1 MNYKPDERV
10 LMAYLYGELN
20 EDETE
25 KVDAYFLQHPEE
37 RAKLL
42 AIGEVKDIMGRVQD
56 KEVIAPPVFV
66 SESSVKPLWSY
77 SSVRFAVGMAA
88 SILFILVA
96 GKLLGPE
103 ISYSKGE
110 LRISFGKQQ
119 PETTVPVQQ
128 ASLTEQKVAD
138 MINASL
144 SKNNEELNKSK
155 TEDQKK
161 LLQTIADF
169 NSKKIDAMTKQASLA
184 SQEQV
189 RSFVSG
195 LQEQNLKLMKDYF
208 QLSSTDQKKYMESL
222 LVDFSSYLQEQ
233 RKQDLQFVQNKMN
246 YLEKNNNQFKQE
258 TEQILTSLIA
268 NPGKK
273 KNNY

>member
-1 MNYKPDERV
+1 MNYKPDERT

-20 EDETE
+20 HEETE
-25 KVDAYFLQHPEE
+25 KVEAYFVQHPEE
-37 RAKLL
+37 RAKYSALS
-42 AIGEVKDIMGRVQD
+42 EVSEILSHVQD

-66 SESSVKPLWSY
+66 SDPSIKPLWSY
-77 SSVRFAVGMAA
+77 SSVRFAAGIAA

-96 GKLLGPE
+96 GKILGPE

-110 LRISFGKQQ
+110 LRISFGKPQQ
-119 PETTVPVQQ
+119 SQPAPVQQ
-128 ASLTEQKVAD
+128 ASLTEQKVAE
-138 MINASL
+138 MISTSL
-144 SKNNEELNKSK
+144 AKNNEEQSKGK
-155 TEDQKK
+155 TEEQKK

-189 RSFVSG
+189 RSFVAG

-208 QLSSTDQKKYMESL
+208 QLSSADQKKYMENL

-258 TEQILTSLIA
+258 TEQILTSLIS

>member
-25 KVDAYFLQHPEE
+25 KMDAYFLQHPEE

-42 AIGEVKDIMGRVQD
+42 ALEEVKDIMGHVQD

-66 SESSVKPLWSY
+66 SESSVRPLWSY

-119 PETTVPVQQ
+119 PETAVPVQQ

-144 SKNNEELNKSK
+144 NKNNEELNKSK
-155 TEDQKK
+155 TEDRKK

>member
-1 MNYKPDERV
+1 MSYKPDERE

-20 EDETE
+20 PDETE
-25 KVDAYFLQHPEE
+25 KVEAYFLQHPEE
-37 RAKLL
+37 RAKYAALS
-42 AIGEVKDIMGRVQD
+42 EVSDILGHVQD

-66 SESSVKPLWSY
+66 SDPSIKPLWSY
-77 SSVRFAVGMAA
+77 PSVRFAVGMAA

-96 GKLLGPE
+96 GKILGPE

-110 LRISFGKQQ
+110 LRISFGKPQ
-119 PETTVPVQQ
+119 PAQAAPVQQ

-144 SKNNEELNKSK
+144 ARNNEEQSKSK

-189 RSFVSG
+189 RTFVAG

-208 QLSSTDQKKYMESL
+208 QLSSADQKKYMENL